1 MTFRQV
7 DTDLRQQRIRRGKLC
22 DCERRYRELTDAQEA
37 DAELS
42 DTDNATRELSDGDDA
57 TCHDWSSVGPVLE
70 RDVDER
76 QARNRDF

>member
-7 DTDLRQQRIRRGKLC
+7 DTDLRQQRIRRGKLR
-22 DCERRYRELTDAQEA
+22 DCERRYRELTDAQDA

-70 RDVDER
+70 GDVDER
-76 QARNRDF
+76 QARNREF